1 MSSSQAAETAQDNLI
16 TIPYVDVREKGP
28 LGLLDEHKAKAADL
42 IIKSSGA
49 FGWISKCVAGLA
61 LPIGDKLSR
70 RWLKKANNPYREEI
84 EKTAEI
90 VGGKGIVALNMCYE
104 WGCTSGAF
112 QIEPGKAPHLTRIL
126 DWPFPALG
134 ENTVVAHQKG
144 PAGEFHNVTWPGMS
158 GVFNAIAHGRFAA
171 ALNQAPMRRHRTGIF
186 LDWVRNRHL
195 INKQKA
201 LPPAHLLRHVFETA
215 KDYDEAK
222 KMLST
227 EPISIPV
234 IYILT
239 GTKEG
244 EGCVIERTETNAAIR
259 EMKDGRVTAANHF
272 ESPLNGVGHGWMP
285 RATNSHNRVV
295 CAMGVDV
302 ADITKDF
309 EWFKEPI
316 ANYESRLAMVA
327 KADTGSFK
335 VIGTAGVKPVTKVFR
350 M

>member
-1 MSSSQAAETAQDNLI
+1 MSSPEENLI
-16 TIPYVDVREKGP
+16 TIPFIDVREKGAI
-28 LGLLDEHKAKAADL
+28 GIVEEHKAKTADL
-42 IIKSSGA
+42 LAKSAGA
-49 FGWISKCVAGLA
+49 FGWKSKMVAGIA

-70 RWLKKANNPYREEI
+70 RWLKKANNPYRDEI
-84 EKTAEI
+84 EKTAQI
-90 VGGKGIVALNMCYE
+90 VGGKGVVCLNMCYE
-104 WGCTSGAF
+104 WGCTSGSF
-112 QIEPGKAPHLTRIL
+112 QVEPGKAPHLVRIL

-134 ENTVVAHQKG
+134 ENTVVALQKG

-158 GVFNAIAHGRFAA
+158 GCFNAVAHGRFAA
-171 ALNQAPMRRHRTGIF
+171 ALNQAPMRRHWTGIF
-186 LDWVRNRHL
+186 IDWARNRHL

-215 KDYDEAK
+215 KDYAEAK

-239 GTKEG
+239 GMKEG
-244 EGCVIERTETNAAIR
+244 EGCVIERTENNAFIR
-259 EMKDGRVTAANHF
+259 EMQNGRVTAANHF
-272 ESPLNGVGHGWMP
+272 ESPLNGLGHGWMP

-295 CAMGVDV
+295 CAMGVDMT
-302 ADITKDF
+302 DISKDF
-309 EWFKEPI
+309 EWFREPI

-327 KADTGSFK
+327 KADTGNFK